1 MARNPE
7 QQDLE
12 KGMEKVCCQLS
23 AGMYSGAPS
32 CSLLRET
39 GFVKYTGMHGKA
51 IPLLSSQIQR
61 TPWFFQL
68 LGLKNN
74 LPILYPNSSFHK
86 TMWYN
91 NSHVPQKIRQCYVCQ
106 GNPQTGIQ
114 FFRSELL
121 QKWLLLMIR
130 FLTLMCRKYH
140 SILLWAKLYYLPLI
154 DPQSIKIKGSQELS
168 KSSVKET
175 GADIHR

>member
-61 TPWFFQL
+61 TPWFF
-68 LGLKNN
+68 
-74 LPILYPNSSFHK
+74 
-86 TMWYN
+86 
-91 NSHVPQKIRQCYVCQ
+91 
-106 GNPQTGIQ
+106 
-114 FFRSELL
+114 
-121 QKWLLLMIR
+121 
-130 FLTLMCRKYH
+130 
-140 SILLWAKLYYLPLI
+140 
-154 DPQSIKIKGSQELS
+154 
-168 KSSVKET
+168 
-175 GADIHR
+175 